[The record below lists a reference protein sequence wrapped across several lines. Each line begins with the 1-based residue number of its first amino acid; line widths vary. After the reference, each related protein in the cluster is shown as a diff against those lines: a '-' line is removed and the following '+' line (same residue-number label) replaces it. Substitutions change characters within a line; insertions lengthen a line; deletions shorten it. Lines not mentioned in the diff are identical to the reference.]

1 MSAEEMLLQSAQQL
15 NNPNQAFPLDPS
27 LEGTTNG
34 DLSFSGSADYSGFN
48 AGDNSHL
55 VEATNHSE
63 ATTATPDPGAEPK
76 ATTGKPGKKSSAT
89 SAQNDLEL
97 KRLYRQNESKTLQEV
112 ATQLQGNER
121 GPQSEKTRQIFAMLW

>member
-1 MSAEEMLLQSAQQL
+1 MNE
-15 NNPNQAFPLDPS
+15 
-27 LEGTTNG
+27 
-34 DLSFSGSADYSGFN
+34 DLSFSGNANYSGFN
-48 AGDNSHL
+48 AADNSHL
-55 VEATNHSE
+55 VDAANHGEA
-63 ATTATPDPGAEPK
+63 TATPEPGAEPK
-76 ATTGKPGKKSSAT
+76 ATTGKAGKKSSAA